1 MRVSLPVYS
10 EADYRAQA
18 EAACAGLPPEQT
30 ADIMAAYEAEK
41 AEREARRAERQ
52 AAYDKAQ
59 R

>member
-10 EADYRAQA
+10 EADYRMQA
-18 EAACAGLPPEQT
+18 EAACAGLPLSQQQ
-30 ADIMAAYEAEK
+30 DIMAAYEAEK